1 MNFQTLKWMIESLV
15 KSYKCPMCTSDV
27 NESDISII
35 WAAGNTVNIDVICGN
50 CKKHSM
56 VKIEVMWIDLTKQDA
71 PADMLRELKSRF
83 RNMQP
88 NAEIIS
94 GEVSLENPIKDE
106 NIVDLNKNLKSE
118 NLSVEDLFGD
128 NNK

>member
-15 KSYKCPMCTSDV
+15 KSYKCPMCMSEVDESDV
-27 NESDISII
+27 SII
-35 WAAGNTVNIDVICGN
+35 WAAWNTVNIDVTCGS
-50 CKKHSM
+50 CSKHSM
-56 VKIEVMWIDLTKQDA
+56 VKIEVMWIDLTKHDA
-71 PADMLRELKSRF
+71 PADMLKELKSRF
-83 RNMQP
+83 KNMQP
-88 NAEIIS
+88 NAEIMS
-94 GEVSLENPIKDE
+94 GEMSLENPIKDE